1 MSDAMKQDLGPHLD
15 LLQIDAVRAGE
26 ATPEEAAHCAKC
38 AECAAALAG
47 LKGFEAEINAAQP
60 KRVDVP
66 SEIDQSVFQGFEKML
81 KPQPKAKV
89 IQFPLW
95 RRWVAPAASMAAAA
109 AIFAAITIPL
119 LKEELPKVKAPAI
132 AGKSEQLLMKE
143 KRAAMPKVV
152 DKMADAAAGVDI
164 NGNGADINGDGVTD
178 ILDAFKLARLI
189 GEDPRAAKSW
199 DLNSD
204 GVVDQADVDQ
214 AARMAVSLGG

>member
-26 ATPEEAAHCAKC
+26 ATPEEEAHCAKC
-38 AECAAALAG
+38 AECAATLAG
-47 LKGFEAEINAAQP
+47 LKGFEAELKAAQP
-60 KRVDVP
+60 KTVDVP

-95 RRWVAPAASMAAAA
+95 RRWVAPAAGLAAAA
-109 AIFAAITIPL
+109 AFVFAVTLPL
-119 LKEELPKVKAPAI
+119 LREELPKAEAPAV
-132 AGKSEQLLMKE
+132 AGKSEHLMMKE
-143 KRAAMPKVV
+143 KRAAMPEVVGKEVV
-152 DKMADAAAGVDI
+152 DKMADAGAGV
-164 NGNGADINGDGVTD
+164 DINGDGVTD

-189 GEDPRAAKSW
+189 GEDSQAAKSW